1 MATSVKSSL
10 NKQIVWSMT
19 IVAFVAAGIMFFG
32 FLAYVSVLDWFFP
45 NAEDSTDWTPTDFVV
60 LGLMI
65 AIGQAVAAYVGWR
78 LSRRL
83 VVPLTAVTEAA
94 RSIAAGDFAGR
105 AQTAGSFGEVD
116 RLIRDFNQMA
126 EQLQRAEQELQYS
139 NSAIAHELRTPLTIL
154 RGRMQG
160 LADGVFEPSPALF
173 QSLIGQIES
182 LTRIVDDLKT
192 LSLMNA
198 GRMELQLTEFELASE
213 VEDVLDSVRPSL
225 SNAGITV
232 TSDTQTIWVR
242 ADRTRV
248 RQVVLALLDNARRYA
263 PGSVVV
269 LQTYEKQGN
278 WIVSVSDS
286 GAGMTDAEFEK
297 AFERFWR
304 AESARTRSSGGSGL
318 GLAVVKAIAEAHG
331 GGATIA
337 RSETGGLA
345 VKLSLPA
352 A

>member
-1 MATSVKSSL
+1 
-10 NKQIVWSMT
+10 
-19 IVAFVAAGIMFFG
+19 
-32 FLAYVSVLDWFFP
+32 
-45 NAEDSTDWTPTDFVV
+45 
-60 LGLMI
+60 
-65 AIGQAVAAYVGWR
+65 
-78 LSRRL
+78 
-83 VVPLTAVTEAA
+83 
-94 RSIAAGDFAGR
+94 
-105 AQTAGSFGEVD
+105 
-116 RLIRDFNQMA
+116 
-126 EQLQRAEQELQYS
+126 
-139 NSAIAHELRTPLTIL
+139 
-154 RGRMQG
+154 MQG
-160 LADGVFEPSPALF
+160 LADGVFAPSPELF
-173 QSLIGQIES
+173 QSLIGQIDG
-182 LTRIVDDLKT
+182 LARIVDDLKT

-232 TSDTQTIWVR
+232 TSDTQVTWVR

-269 LQTYEKQGN
+269 LQTYEKRGN
-278 WIVSVSDS
+278 WIVTVSDS

-331 GGATIA
+331 GEATIS
-337 RSETGGLA
+337 RSEAGGLA
-345 VKLSLPA
+345 VKLSIPA